1 MTLPPLF
8 HVRRGA
14 FVPQPQLSFV
24 ASHDAVT
31 RRLHSA
37 TRDFQ
42 LFSRRGCVS
51 ICCSP
56 TVCGAPPQGTP
67 HEQNTSALRTLET
80 ITEFFAKGITRGR
93 SWSAHFRRLCL
104 TKSFHHLFH
113 SVQPQALEVQCG
125 STFATPCGSRS
136 PPSSTPCADSVAR
149 SVTVSEAS
157 GSLIFSIAVFHRGLP
172 QAKLKDRR
180 TDVSACLSAAVVL

>member
-8 HVRRGA
+8 QVRRGH
-14 FVPQPQLSFV
+14 FMPQPQLSFV
-24 ASHDAVT
+24 ALHDAVT
-31 RRLHSA
+31 RRLHGA
-37 TRDFQ
+37 TKDFQ
-42 LFSRRGCVS
+42 FFSRRGCVL

-67 HEQNTSALRTLET
+67 HEQNHMRPLLSSSPKV
-80 ITEFFAKGITRGR
+80 FTRGR

-113 SVQPQALEVQCG
+113 SVQPQALEAQCG

-136 PPSSTPCADSVAR
+136 PPSPTPCADSVAR

-172 QAKLKDRR
+172 QANLKDRR